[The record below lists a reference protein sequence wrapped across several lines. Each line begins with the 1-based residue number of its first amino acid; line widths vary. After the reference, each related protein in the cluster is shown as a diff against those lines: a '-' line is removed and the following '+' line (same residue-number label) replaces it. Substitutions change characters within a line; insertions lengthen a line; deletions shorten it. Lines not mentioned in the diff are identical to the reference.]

1 MLLQIWENLSIKID
15 LFVCINLY
23 MCYTIKK
30 EGVSKFRHT
39 LFSYPS
45 SKGCIS

>member
-30 EGVSKFRHT
+30 GGDPKVKYIFLEITNCKF
-39 LFSYPS
+39 
-45 SKGCIS
+45 

>member
-30 EGVSKFRHT
+30 EQRCT
-39 LFSYPS
+39 IIRYS
-45 SKGCIS
+45 SAHISLIGCII

>member
-30 EGVSKFRHT
+30 EQRRTIKVHLCYIS
-39 LFSYPS
+39 LI
-45 SKGCIS
+45 GCII